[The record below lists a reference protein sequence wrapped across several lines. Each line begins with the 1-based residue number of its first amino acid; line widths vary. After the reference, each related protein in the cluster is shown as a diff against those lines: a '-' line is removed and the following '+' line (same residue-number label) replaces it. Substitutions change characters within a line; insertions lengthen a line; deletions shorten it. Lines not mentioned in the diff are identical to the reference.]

1 MSKIVI
7 IGAGGVGRVVTH
19 KCAQLST
26 IFTEI
31 VLASRTLKKCDD
43 IATSV
48 RAKYKEVKI
57 STTQVDADEEDQL
70 IHLFEANRPFLVI
83 NVALPYQD
91 LTIMEAC
98 LKTGIHYLDTA
109 NYEPL
114 EEAKYGYSWQ
124 WAYQERFKYII
135 WIQLIMSL

>member
-7 IGAGGVGRVVTH
+7 VGAGGVGRVVTH

-57 STTQVDADEEDQL
+57 STNQVDANEEGQL
-70 IHLFEANRPFLVI
+70 IHLFEVNRPFLVI

-98 LKTGIHYLDTA
+98 LKTGVTLS
-109 NYEPL
+109 
-114 EEAKYGYSWQ
+114 GYS
-124 WAYQERFKYII
+124 
-135 WIQLIMSL
+135 

>member
-1 MSKIVI
+1 MSKIII

-48 RAKYKEVKI
+48 RDKYKEVKI
-57 STTQVDADEEDQL
+57 RSSSNN
-70 IHLFEANRPFLVI
+70 F
-83 NVALPYQD
+83 
-91 LTIMEAC
+91 
-98 LKTGIHYLDTA
+98 
-109 NYEPL
+109 
-114 EEAKYGYSWQ
+114 YSFGSF
-124 WAYQERFKYII
+124 FKIRII
-135 WIQLIMSL
+135 IF

>member
-31 VLASRTLKKCDD
+31 ILASRTLKKCDD

-57 STTQVDADEEDQL
+57 STTQVDADEEDQI

-83 NVALPYQD
+83 KLHSNPSSCVIANVRS
-91 LTIMEAC
+91 
-98 LKTGIHYLDTA
+98 KSVSSSVS
-109 NYEPL
+109 
-114 EEAKYGYSWQ
+114 KV
-124 WAYQERFKYII
+124 
-135 WIQLIMSL
+135 LIVKPVP